1 MKVLLLT
8 DEMLPGGV
16 PRHVVNL
23 ANGLNKN
30 GISVTVAA
38 TNGIFREQ
46 LHSDIKYIELSL
58 LKLNS
63 YGQNYYGIIRSMLYI
78 ISLLR
83 FEKYDIIHS
92 HKRLSHVIVKI
103 LSKKTKHITSYHNYF
118 QNKKIVTCFGD
129 YTISVSESIRRQ
141 MISYYGCPS
150 KMITTVY
157 NGIASFE
164 THNEQQRYNTFTR
177 LKISPQ
183 KKIISSV
190 GQYIPS
196 KDRRTLIMAV
206 YILKKYKDLSQIQF
220 VLLGFGELED
230 ELKKLT
236 IYLQLNDII
245 TFVDGTFDVEALF
258 NISEFMILNPI
269 HSEGFGIVMLEAAS
283 LGKMHIGT
291 KVGGIPE
298 FIEDGIT
305 GKLIEAGNPEQ
316 LAQTISFL
324 LDNPNEYKRMGSNA
338 KIKYEKSFG
347 LNRMISETLNVY
359 HSVLSK

>member
-16 PRHVVNL
+16 PRHVVDL
-23 ANGLNKN
+23 ANGLYKN

-38 TNGIFREQ
+38 TNGIFRER
-46 LHSDIKYIELSL
+46 LNREIKFIELSL

-63 YGQNYYGIIRSMLYI
+63 YGQNYYGIIRSMI
-78 ISLLR
+78 CIWSLLR

-92 HKRLSHVIVKI
+92 HKRISHIIVKI
-103 LSKKTKHITSYHNYF
+103 LNLESKHITSYHNYF

-141 MISYYGCPS
+141 MISYYGCHS

-164 THNEQQRYNTFTR
+164 NYNEQQRNNTFTR
-177 LKISPQ
+177 LEISPQ

-190 GQYIPS
+190 GQYISS
-196 KDRRTLIMAV
+196 KDRHTLIMAV
-206 YILKKYKDLSQIQF
+206 YILKKNKDLSQIQI
-220 VLLGFGELED
+220 VLLGYGELEK
-230 ELKKLT
+230 ELKELT
-236 IYLQLNDII
+236 KSLQLNDII
-245 TFVDGTFDVEALF
+245 TFVEGTFDVEALF

-305 GKLIEAGNPEQ
+305 GKLIEPGNPDQ

-324 LDNPNEYKRMGSNA
+324 LDNPNEYKRMGNNA
-338 KIKYEKSFG
+338 KIKYEKLFG
-347 LNRMISETLNVY
+347 LNRMINETINVY